1 MSVHG
6 RDGFLTAA
14 ERDKP
19 YILLNLVALVQKKL
33 FSKYSKRRLTHNQPP
48 SQAEA

>member
-19 YILLNLVALVQKKL
+19 YILFNLVALVQKNDFFL
-33 FSKYSKRRLTHNQPP
+33 SAVSVV
-48 SQAEA
+48 

>member
-6 RDGFLTAA
+6 RDGFLKAA

-19 YILLNLVALVQKKL
+19 YILFNLVDLVQKNDFFL
-33 FSKYSKRRLTHNQPP
+33 STVSVV
-48 SQAEA
+48 